1 MLSIGYG
8 VDVGYGVEVGYG
20 VDNSPTSSDVVCLH
34 PDRVSSMKKVI
45 TIYLRLLLIV
55 KV

>member
-8 VDVGYGVEVGYG
+8 VDVGYGVDGGYG
-20 VDNSPTSSDVVCLH
+20 VDNFPMGSDVVCLH

-45 TIYLRLLLIV
+45 TIHLRLLLIV

>member
-8 VDVGYGVEVGYG
+8 VDVGYGV
-20 VDNSPTSSDVVCLH
+20 DNSLTSSDVVCLH